1 MVSSVIRCKNV
12 EKKRQKRTNTRENRL
27 WRASVIHWMRPGK
40 LARSIVVPGSS
51 SSRSFSSLKVS
62 QKCSQ
67 LIHRRS
73 CFCLASGLETRN
85 RFQNR
90 QEKNEKKEFYFS
102 SRTKIF
108 LDWKRETGVS
118 EENKKFRR
126 RVVRDRSDQSI
137 HIAMGATP
145 DLTESTRARNF
156 LTFGVPLGCRPNAS
170 EAHQK

>member
-1 MVSSVIRCKNV
+1 MSSGGV
-12 EKKRQKRTNTRENRL
+12 
-27 WRASVIHWMRPGK
+27 
-40 LARSIVVPGSS
+40 ARSIVVPGSFS
-51 SSRSFSSLKVS
+51 SCSFSLVKVS

-67 LIHRRS
+67 LIHMRS

-118 EENKKFRR
+118 EENKEFRR

-145 DLTESTRARNF
+145 DLTE
-156 LTFGVPLGCRPNAS
+156 LT
-170 EAHQK
+170 

>member
-1 MVSSVIRCKNV
+1 MAAENGSHIEIVSSVIRCRNV

-51 SSRSFSSLKVS
+51 SSRSFSRLKVS

-73 CFCLASGLETRN
+73 SFCLASGLETRN

-108 LDWKRETGVS
+108 LTRKEKRACPRKQKNFAAGLFV
-118 EENKKFRR
+118 
-126 RVVRDRSDQSI
+126 
-137 HIAMGATP
+137 
-145 DLTESTRARNF
+145 TEAINPFTSPWA
-156 LTFGVPLGCRPNAS
+156 LLPI
-170 EAHQK
+170 